1 MRVVVEEMQ
10 VREYGSY
17 CCRYKVLSLCV
28 YSCSRHKEFSLYAC
42 DFSRSMV
49 VTPRVYDCSRDTEF
63 FCS

>member
-10 VREYGSY
+10 VRAYGSD

-28 YSCSRHKEFSLYAC
+28 YSCSRDKEVSLYAC